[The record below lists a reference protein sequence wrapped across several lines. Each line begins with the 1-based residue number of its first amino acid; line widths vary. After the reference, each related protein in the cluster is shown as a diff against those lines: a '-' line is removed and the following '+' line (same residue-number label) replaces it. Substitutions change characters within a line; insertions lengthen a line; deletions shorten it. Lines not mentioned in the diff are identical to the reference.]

1 MFVMKRGSGEV
12 EVVELEQDEG
22 NVYVRIDGLVGLSC
36 LEEGRRL
43 VLNQKWLLEKGY
55 RVEIVN

>member
-1 MFVMKRGSGEV
+1 MFVKKRGSGEV

>member
-1 MFVMKRGSGEV
+1 MFVMKRGPGAV
-12 EVVELEQDEG
+12 EVVELEQSEG
-22 NVYVRIDGLVGLSC
+22 DVHVRIDGLVGLSC

-43 VLNQKWLLEKGY
+43 VLNQKWLVEKGY